1 MTMCL
6 RLRDQ
11 RGFTLIELMV
21 VIVILGLLATLILP
35 RFRGS
40 TERARRVKAIAQM
53 KSIETALRLYELDN
67 GFFPTTQQG
76 LEALVRP
83 PAAEPIPKSWREGG
97 YLEGGRVPLDPWSNP
112 YVYISP
118 GTASSDFDLLS
129 LGSDGAEGGEG
140 KYADIS
146 STATCLLYTSD
157 AADE

>member
-6 RLRDQ
+6 RLRNQ

-21 VIVILGLLATLILP
+21 VIVILGLLATLVIP

-67 GFFPTTQQG
+67 ALFPTTEQG

-83 PAAEPIPKSWREGG
+83 PGTEPIPKSWREGG
-97 YLEGGRVPLDPWSNP
+97 YIEGGKIPLDPWSYP

-118 GTASSDFDLLS
+118 GTASPDFDLFS
-129 LGSDGAEGGEG
+129 LGADGAEGGEG
-140 KYADIS
+140 KYADIP
-146 STATCLLYTSD
+146 STAT
-157 AADE
+157 E